1 MIGIIGIVIIAL
13 GVLLTITIEDICDG
27 GSRQKEN
34 AGSAIGSQIIIPV
47 IMVITNAISTRSV
60 TAGTLR
66 SITSMDTMDLST
78 RSITSMDTMDLSTRS
93 ITSMSHVTVRVTI
106 TKRFID
112 IIVISVVTLKQILAI
127 VRRAGE
133 TLKGIGT
140 GMVPRTKEAK
150 DISETRTR
158 DISAPNVSL

>member
-1 MIGIIGIVIIAL
+1 
-13 GVLLTITIEDICDG
+13 
-27 GSRQKEN
+27 
-34 AGSAIGSQIIIPV
+34 
-47 IMVITNAISTRSV
+47 MVITDAISTRSV
-60 TAGTLR
+60 TAGTL
-66 SITSMDTMDLST
+66 

-133 TLKGIGT
+133 NLKGIGT
-140 GMVPRTKEAK
+140 GMVP
-150 DISETRTR
+150 
-158 DISAPNVSL
+158 